1 MMVIIGDFLG
11 CVSLGEGGVVVLCLV
26 YVCVCV
32 CIGGPA
38 QGGMN
43 CLSSGHCLDHL
54 ADCISAVD

>member
-11 CVSLGEGGVVVLCLV
+11 CVIKGRRGCCSLSYLCM
-26 YVCVCV
+26 CV
-32 CIGGPA
+32 CIGVPA